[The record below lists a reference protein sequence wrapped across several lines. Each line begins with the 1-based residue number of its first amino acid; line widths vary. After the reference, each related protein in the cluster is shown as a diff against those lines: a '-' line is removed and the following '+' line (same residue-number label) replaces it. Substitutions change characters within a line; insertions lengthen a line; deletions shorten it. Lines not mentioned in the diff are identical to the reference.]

1 MLIKPGTKRR
11 RTQAE
16 ISMAKDAED
25 LRDQVARENEQCI
38 KELSQQLEAA
48 KFNLQE
54 QDEFKSVVNGMVS
67 AGVI

>member
-16 ISMAKDAED
+16 VAMAKDADD
-25 LRDQVARENEQCI
+25 LRDQVSRENEQRI
-38 KELSQQLEAA
+38 KELSEQLEAA

-54 QDEFKSVVNGMVS
+54 QDEYKNVVNGMVS